1 MCFIVKR
8 LSDGL
13 LIFRCRIGDIKLI
26 RYACSQVSDGLS
38 CRKVSLAVPLFARQL
53 GWMPD
58 AGVIGCG

>member
-26 RYACSQVSDGLS
+26 RYACSKVSDGLS
-38 CRKVSLAVPLFARQL
+38 CRKVSLAVPFPFGSRT
-53 GWMPD
+53 D
-58 AGVIGCG
+58 A